1 MKKIA
6 FILAFSLFA
15 VIVAQAQLITV
26 AVKAGAVGVDSV
38 TGNTDTYFYLN
49 GNTGTQ
55 NSVAGANRAKATNPI
70 TQYEI
75 QAVHAGKAHSAVS
88 GSGDSTRI
96 TIEVSLDN
104 TNWYQW
110 KIDANQYIG
119 NGMKDLSSNYFG
131 TLTSGYALWTPT
143 AGTGIWPYL
152 RVKFDNDATG
162 AAYPIVNVILKKL

>member
-6 FILAFSLFA
+6 FLLFFSLFA
-15 VIVAQAQLITV
+15 VMVSQAQLITV

-38 TGNTDTYFYLN
+38 TGNTNTYFYLN

-55 NSVAGANRAKATNPI
+55 NSVAGTNRVKATNPI

-75 QAVHAGKAHSAVS
+75 HAIHAGKAHSAVS

-110 KIDANQYIG
+110 EITPSQYIG
-119 NGMKDLSSNYFG
+119 NGMVDLSSYYFG
-131 TLTSGYALWTPT
+131 TLTSGYGLWKPT
-143 AGTGIWPYL
+143 AGTNIWPYL
-152 RVKFDNDATG
+152 RVKYDNDATG